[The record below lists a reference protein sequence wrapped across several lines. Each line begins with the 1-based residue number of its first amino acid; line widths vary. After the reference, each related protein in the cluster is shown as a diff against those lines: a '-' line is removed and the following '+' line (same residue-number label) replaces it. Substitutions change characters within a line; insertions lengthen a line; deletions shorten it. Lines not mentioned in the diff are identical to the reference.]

1 MNNQW
6 NFKKSVVQLVVIAF
20 VLLMLPTAALAS
32 FSVGDGTEGNPYQ
45 ISTAEELNSVRNYL
59 GNEHADKHFKLI
71 ENIDLTDTVWGA
83 VYARQYDTGGWEPIG
98 SLSELFRG
106 NFDGDGYTITGLFI
120 DRPGEGDVGL
130 FGSMY
135 GALQNVGLSGVN
147 VTGKSTVGGLA
158 GTNYGAITGSYVTGG
173 TVSGSGDVIGGLTGR
188 NGTTISDSY
197 AQVTVAGSVYQFVGG
212 LAGVNA
218 GTISNSHA
226 EGGVQ
231 GAEFV
236 GGLVGSS
243 LPSGM
248 IENAYATGLV
258 TGSGWYI
265 GGLAGKN
272 DGTVSNSHATG
283 NVTGTSNVGG
293 LVGENGLSAGGTIEN
308 SYATGNV
315 DASSSRVG
323 GLVGWMYHADSTIT
337 GSYAT
342 GNVSGRQ
349 RTGGL
354 VGQVYEGTVNNSY
367 ALNTGI
373 SRGSGSASTTFGRI
387 AGENSGTLS
396 GNWANSTMAVPFEG
410 AYTEKTH
417 DGKDGADLDD
427 WSINNGILM
436 VDSSTILTSD
446 PVSPEM
452 NQNFTFTVQVRDV
465 GNNPVNGLDAGD
477 FDINENGTGSL
488 TLMSVE
494 EDGTTG
500 KYTVTASYDTAETI
514 TITVYVL
521 LVQAGSIENLVI
533 QEAIQDVTPSEAT
546 SGITNQA
553 MGEAGNKKVSL
564 TIAVKNASSESLT
577 GYTAADFSVS
587 VDGASAVTFE
597 NAPFSNFQDN
607 NNGFYL
613 VVFTGDDHAT
623 DYTLT
628 SLTVDGVEIEAGPTT
643 VTTPPAE
650 PVDIT
655 PAEATSGITNQAMGE
670 AGNKKVSLTI
680 AVKNA
685 AGEGLTGYT
694 AADFSVLVEGAAAV
708 TFENASFSNFQ
719 DNNNGFYLV
728 VFTGNADA
736 ADYVFT
742 DLTVDSVVIEAGPTT
757 VTTPEAGAEAPS
769 ADEAIALDREAL
781 TWDSIKGANSTQDS
795 VTVSLVN
802 PLPTAGANGTS
813 ITWSTDPAG
822 WVNTST
828 GAVIR
833 PSYTAGDK
841 TATLTATIS
850 KDGGTDQTKS
860 FTLTIKAKA
869 STGSGGG
876 SSRTAVDKPETGIS
890 KTIYPASGGTLEY
903 EDIIITVP
911 EAALP
916 ANATFSINKL
926 NNKETNEAVS
936 EGLRLKLGSDVYE
949 ITTTGST
956 EFGDQAIS
964 IKIAYNPENIAEG
977 EQPVINY
984 YDEEAGQWVAIE
996 TTIEYDQETGTYYAV
1011 ITVNHLTKF
1020 AVFST
1025 LVFSSEADKKTIT
1038 LVIGSTIADIDG
1050 SPYTL
1055 DAVPQI
1061 DSATSRT
1068 LVPIRFVSEALG
1080 ADVEWIKETNQVKIV
1095 EDSKEII
1102 LTIGSTSVIV
1112 YGNQNT
1118 IDCAPVVMAPGRT
1131 FVPLRFISETL
1142 GAEVDYE
1149 DTTKQI
1155 VIKR

>member
-1 MNNQW
+1 
-6 NFKKSVVQLVVIAF
+6 
-20 VLLMLPTAALAS
+20 
-32 FSVGDGTEGNPYQ
+32 
-45 ISTAEELNSVRNYL
+45 
-59 GNEHADKHFKLI
+59 
-71 ENIDLTDTVWGA
+71 
-83 VYARQYDTGGWEPIG
+83 
-98 SLSELFRG
+98 
-106 NFDGDGYTITGLFI
+106 
-120 DRPGEGDVGL
+120 
-130 FGSMY
+130 
-135 GALQNVGLSGVN
+135 
-147 VTGKSTVGGLA
+147 
-158 GTNYGAITGSYVTGG
+158 
-173 TVSGSGDVIGGLTGR
+173 
-188 NGTTISDSY
+188 
-197 AQVTVAGSVYQFVGG
+197 
-212 LAGVNA
+212 
-218 GTISNSHA
+218 
-226 EGGVQ
+226 
-231 GAEFV
+231 
-236 GGLVGSS
+236 
-243 LPSGM
+243 
-248 IENAYATGLV
+248 
-258 TGSGWYI
+258 
-265 GGLAGKN
+265 
-272 DGTVSNSHATG
+272 
-283 NVTGTSNVGG
+283 
-293 LVGENGLSAGGTIEN
+293 
-308 SYATGNV
+308 
-315 DASSSRVG
+315 
-323 GLVGWMYHADSTIT
+323 
-337 GSYAT
+337 
-342 GNVSGRQ
+342 
-349 RTGGL
+349 
-354 VGQVYEGTVNNSY
+354 
-367 ALNTGI
+367 
-373 SRGSGSASTTFGRI
+373 
-387 AGENSGTLS
+387 
-396 GNWANSTMAVPFEG
+396 
-410 AYTEKTH
+410 
-417 DGKDGADLDD
+417 
-427 WSINNGILM
+427 
-436 VDSSTILTSD
+436 
-446 PVSPEM
+446 
-452 NQNFTFTVQVRDV
+452 
-465 GNNPVNGLDAGD
+465 
-477 FDINENGTGSL
+477 
-488 TLMSVE
+488 
-494 EDGTTG
+494 
-500 KYTVTASYDTAETI
+500 
-514 TITVYVL
+514 
-521 LVQAGSIENLVI
+521 
-533 QEAIQDVTPSEAT
+533 
-546 SGITNQA
+546 
-553 MGEAGNKKVSL
+553 
-564 TIAVKNASSESLT
+564 
-577 GYTAADFSVS
+577 
-587 VDGASAVTFE
+587 
-597 NAPFSNFQDN
+597 
-607 NNGFYL
+607 
-613 VVFTGDDHAT
+613 
-623 DYTLT
+623 LT

>member
-1 MNNQW
+1 
-6 NFKKSVVQLVVIAF
+6 
-20 VLLMLPTAALAS
+20 
-32 FSVGDGTEGNPYQ
+32 
-45 ISTAEELNSVRNYL
+45 
-59 GNEHADKHFKLI
+59 
-71 ENIDLTDTVWGA
+71 
-83 VYARQYDTGGWEPIG
+83 
-98 SLSELFRG
+98 
-106 NFDGDGYTITGLFI
+106 
-120 DRPGEGDVGL
+120 
-130 FGSMY
+130 
-135 GALQNVGLSGVN
+135 
-147 VTGKSTVGGLA
+147 
-158 GTNYGAITGSYVTGG
+158 
-173 TVSGSGDVIGGLTGR
+173 
-188 NGTTISDSY
+188 
-197 AQVTVAGSVYQFVGG
+197 
-212 LAGVNA
+212 
-218 GTISNSHA
+218 
-226 EGGVQ
+226 
-231 GAEFV
+231 
-236 GGLVGSS
+236 
-243 LPSGM
+243 M